1 MTDVSKA
8 FTEKARSLLK
18 EYFSKIEH
26 CLEEITDEQVWQR
39 ANESSNSIAN
49 LMLHLCGN
57 ARQWIISGVG
67 QTEDKRERQTE
78 FDATEGLTRKELL
91 EKMREMLAEAD
102 TVLANLS
109 KDDLLSPR
117 HIQTCDVTV
126 LEAIFH
132 VVEHFSM
139 HTGQIIMLA
148 KMFSDKDMRFYDFS
162 TGKLK
167 TNFGVR

>member
-1 MTDVSKA
+1 MSEVSKA
-8 FTEKARSLLK
+8 FTEKARRLLNQ
-18 EYFSKIEH
+18 YFSKIEL

-39 ANESSNSIAN
+39 TNQSSNSIAN

-91 EKMREMLAEAD
+91 EKMRQMLDEAD
-102 TVLANLS
+102 AVLANLS
-109 KDDLLSPR
+109 EDDLLSPR

-126 LEAIFH
+126 LEAVFH
-132 VVEHFSM
+132 VTEHFSM
-139 HTGQIIMLA
+139 HTGQIIMLT
-148 KMFSDKDMRFYDFS
+148 KMLSDKDMRFYDFS
-162 TGKLK
+162 TGKVK
-167 TNFGVR
+167 TTW